1 MASTNSGSFDEATL
15 TKGQVRKL
23 NTLRKS
29 VGNKIGDKAFAD
41 WLAKQTADDRD
52 KNADLICDTLW
63 ALVQERKLAIPRGGY
78 VVKRGRGRLVV
89 ERVNP

>member
-41 WLAKQTADDRD
+41 WLAKQTRT
-52 KNADLICDTLW
+52 IGT
-63 ALVQERKLAIPRGGY
+63 RMRT
-78 VVKRGRGRLVV
+78 
-89 ERVNP
+89 